1 MNEEV
6 RYLQILILSLVD
18 AQYHYKQEN
27 KLHSKF
33 ENQKIYEQMEVL
45 QEWWDG
51 MDSEKQ
57 KTVPVLKFRDLM
69 RQKRIITRDSEVYRL
84 IANCIP
90 LKEILDEQIR
100 QSQFSKIFAKAILR
114 DAITNIYQHIKQT
127 TKHELGI
134 DSDAGQLLKVLK
146 FQRDLIIGGLKAQ
159 HDVNGVDAVS
169 MVLQLENQKKRY
181 PQDFQIMVKEQ
192 VSYDSIIRFLNR
204 EKEMAQKAKPAI
216 IAKDQT
222 FKSKDDQQLFAKKQY
237 LDLNLYE

>member
-1 MNEEV
+1 
-6 RYLQILILSLVD
+6 
-18 AQYHYKQEN
+18 
-27 KLHSKF
+27 
-33 ENQKIYEQMEVL
+33 MEVL

-114 DAITNIYQHIKQT
+114 GAITNIYQHIKQM

-146 FQRDLIIGGLKAQ
+146 FQRDLIIGGLQAQ

-169 MVLQLENQKKRY
+169 MALQLENQKKRY

-222 FKSKDDQQLFAKKQY
+222 FKSKDDQQLFANKQY